1 VSDDLRERA
10 LTAAKAEAD
19 QKAHERAEY
28 EERVQ
33 QWEDQ
38 LLDAAQAECEWVL
51 GVRAEFLIWRVPHHD
66 SGYTGEVAARA
77 DIEGI
82 NVTYRLRRDMDG
94 NGYWGSLGSSGHNEL
109 APLQPHADERRGY
122 HYEWQLSHDLES
134 FGAALLEAEERAR
147 KTAESEAVKEANMRR
162 RYPDSICPV
171 RPARGFLV

>member
-19 QKAHERAEY
+19 QKEHERAEY

-33 QWEDQ
+33 QWKDQ
-38 LLDAAQAECEWVL
+38 LLDAAQAECERVL
-51 GVRAEFLIWRVPHHD
+51 GVRAEFSIWRVPHHD

-94 NGYWGSLGSSGHNEL
+94 NGYWGSLGSSGQMSWLPSSHTPTSGVVTTTSGNCRTTWR
-109 APLQPHADERRGY
+109 ASARRCWRPRSVPGR
-122 HYEWQLSHDLES
+122 LPSP
-134 FGAALLEAEERAR
+134 
-147 KTAESEAVKEANMRR
+147 RR
-162 RYPDSICPV
+162 
-171 RPARGFLV
+171 